1 MLAFETRV
9 LIKKMLRDDIGG
21 GGEAIKKI
29 QNKINC
35 NNKRGSNPT

>member
-9 LIKKMLRDDIGG
+9 LIKTMLMDDIGG
-21 GGEAIKKI
+21 QIIEKI

-35 NNKRGSNPT
+35 NKKRGSNLI

>member
-21 GGEAIKKI
+21 GGSNKKDPK
-29 QNKINC
+29 QNKL
-35 NNKRGSNPT
+35 

>member
-9 LIKKMLRDDIGG
+9 LIKTMLMDDIGRQTI
-21 GGEAIKKI
+21 ENI

-35 NNKRGSNPT
+35 NKKKGSNLT

>member
-21 GGEAIKKI
+21 KNNKKDPK
-29 QNKINC
+29 QNKL
-35 NNKRGSNPT
+35 